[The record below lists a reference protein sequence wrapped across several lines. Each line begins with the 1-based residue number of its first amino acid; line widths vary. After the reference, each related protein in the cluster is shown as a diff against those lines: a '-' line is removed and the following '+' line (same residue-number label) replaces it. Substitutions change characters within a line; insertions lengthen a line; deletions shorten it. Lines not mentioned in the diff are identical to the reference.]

1 MDKQV
6 RNQRIYF
13 RPCRHFHGGK
23 TGVPYASDVA
33 SFFKSHFQCDTA
45 LFTEDGRT
53 ALSFIL
59 KHLKLS
65 RKDEVHITT
74 TFDFPNVSSCVT
86 CTVFNYCKPSRVL
99 TKNTRAALVIHEF
112 GVPHPQMKQ
121 LQKICRQ
128 KNIPLIEDCAHTL
141 NSAIDGKQVGTWG
154 DWVVC
159 SFQKIFPVRHGGIL
173 LSRNPVKGFPDKQY
187 GLQREVSGLIS
198 PFINTLQDISK
209 KRRDVYCH
217 LTMEAEKYGL
227 KLLFKARENVTPWF
241 FPVHVPYVHVMM
253 DAAHQAGVEC
263 ALWHGTD
270 MVVFPCHQY
279 LAESHIKRIGEVMKK
294 GLEFRQ

>member
-13 RPCRHFHGGK
+13 LPCRHFRGGK
-23 TGVPYASDVA
+23 TGVPYASDAA
-33 SFFKSHFQCDTA
+33 SFFKSHFQCDAA

-65 RKDEVHITT
+65 RKDEVYITT

-86 CTVFNYCKPSRVL
+86 CTVFNYCKPSRML

-121 LQKICRQ
+121 LQKMCRQ
-128 KNIPLIEDCAHTL
+128 RNIPLIEDCAHTL
-141 NSAIDGKQVGTWG
+141 NSSIDGRQVGTWG

-159 SFQKIFPVRHGGIL
+159 SFQKIFPVSSGGML
-173 LSRNPVKGFPDKQY
+173 LSRKPVKPFPWKWY
-187 GLQREVSGLIS
+187 GLQHEVSGLIS
-198 PFINTLQDISK
+198 PYINMLEDISK
-209 KRRDVYCH
+209 KRRDVYNH
-217 LTMEAEKYGL
+217 LIMEAEKHGL
-227 KLLFKARENVTPWF
+227 KPLFKVTENVTPWF
-241 FPVHVPYVHVMM
+241 FPVHAPDVHAMM
-253 DAAHQAGVEC
+253 NAAGEAGVEC

-270 MVVFPCHQY
+270 IAVFPCHQY
-279 LAESHIKRIGEVMKK
+279 LTENHIKRIGEVMKK
-294 GLEFRQ
+294 GSES